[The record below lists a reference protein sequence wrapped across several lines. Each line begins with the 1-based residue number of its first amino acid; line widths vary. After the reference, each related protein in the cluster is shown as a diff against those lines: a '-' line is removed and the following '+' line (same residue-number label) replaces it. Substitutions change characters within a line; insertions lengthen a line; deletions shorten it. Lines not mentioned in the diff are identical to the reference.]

1 MDFLKKLKNV
11 FVTNV
16 PDTSPIGKVDSTD
29 LAKVSKTG
37 VLVGVAATLSYLI
50 TTINPVALGP
60 YQPYVML
67 GLTIGLD
74 FVNKLIKSNS

>member
-11 FVTNV
+11 FITNV
-16 PDTSPIGKVDSTD
+16 PDTSPAGKVDSTD

-37 VLVGVAATLSYLI
+37 VLVGVAAALSYFI
-50 TTINPVALGP
+50 TNANPELLGP
-60 YQPYVML
+60 YQPVVAL
-67 GLTIGLD
+67 GLTVALD